1 MNAAQHEF
9 QRSFSAAVF
18 DPSAPLP
25 FVMRSGGRQ
34 RAQSGFAVYRNNAV
48 AGLIKV
54 IVQRFPVV
62 HRLAGA
68 DSFQAVAHRY
78 VVTEPPSSPIL
89 LHYGETFPRFVR
101 GLGSEATLEYLADI
115 AELEWARGRA
125 YHAADADPVTRD
137 AFAALVSDQL
147 DSVRILLH
155 PSVALVK
162 SRFPIVTVWES
173 NLGTM
178 TWAG

>member
-48 AGLIKV
+48 AGLINV

-125 YHAADADPVTRD
+125 YHAADAEPGDARCLRRARLGPARQCPHPASSVGRAGEVAISDRD
-137 AFAALVSDQL
+137 G
-147 DSVRILLH
+147 
-155 PSVALVK
+155 
-162 SRFPIVTVWES
+162 
-173 NLGTM
+173 LGIEP
-178 TWAG
+178 GGR